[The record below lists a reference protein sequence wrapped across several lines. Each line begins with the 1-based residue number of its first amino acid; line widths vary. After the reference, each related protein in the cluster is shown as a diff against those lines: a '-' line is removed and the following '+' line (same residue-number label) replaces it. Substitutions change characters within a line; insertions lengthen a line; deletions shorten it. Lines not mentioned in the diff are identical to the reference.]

1 MKRTDTQ
8 MHTHEGLRTEMLGG
22 MQEEG
27 TAVSRLVLHP
37 RRVRPSPDSLTGP
50 RGLNSEEPEAQ
61 NRGNRDPSTQ
71 SDSSQSSVETC

>member
-1 MKRTDTQ
+1 

-37 RRVRPSPDSLTGP
+37 GRVRPIPDSLTGP